1 MNDDAGIDAW
11 TEDVSAHFMD
21 YGRYYVPDRDDQ
33 IALICDLI
41 PAPPDGANVV
51 ELCCGEGLL
60 ARALLDRFP
69 GIRIRAFDGS
79 EAMLA
84 ATEKRAGAQSGRL
97 ETVVFDLAETAWRR
111 FDVPAHAVVSSLAV
125 HHLDG
130 PGKQALFR
138 DMGRAIAPGGVLIL
152 ADLVAPVSELAMT
165 AAAKAW
171 DEAVR
176 RKAEELDGNLAA
188 FERFRD
194 EKWNYYADPDAHP
207 IDQPSPL
214 FDQLTWLAAA
224 GFEAVDV
231 YWMKAGQA
239 IYGGRKPGA

>member
-1 MNDDAGIDAW
+1 MA
-11 TEDVSAHFMD
+11 
-21 YGRYYVPDRDDQ
+21 
-33 IALICDLI
+33 
-41 PAPPDGANVV
+41 
-51 ELCCGEGLL
+51 
-60 ARALLDRFP
+60 
-69 GIRIRAFDGS
+69 
-79 EAMLA
+79 
-84 ATEKRAGAQSGRL
+84 
-97 ETVVFDLAETAWRR
+97 
-111 FDVPAHAVVSSLAV
+111 
-125 HHLDG
+125 
-130 PGKQALFR
+130 
-138 DMGRAIAPGGVLIL
+138 
-152 ADLVAPVSELAMT
+152 

-194 EKWNYYADPDAHP
+194 EKLNYYADPDAHP

-239 IYGGRKPGA
+239 IYGGRKPVA

>member
-1 MNDDAGIDAW
+1 M
-11 TEDVSAHFMD
+11 
-21 YGRYYVPDRDDQ
+21 
-33 IALICDLI
+33 
-41 PAPPDGANVV
+41 
-51 ELCCGEGLL
+51 
-60 ARALLDRFP
+60 
-69 GIRIRAFDGS
+69 
-79 EAMLA
+79 
-84 ATEKRAGAQSGRL
+84 
-97 ETVVFDLAETAWRR
+97 FDLAETAWRR

-152 ADLVAPVSELAMT
+152 ADLVAPVSELAMA